1 MGEINVSNNI
11 ILDDDNIIMERLRLF
26 SGANSVEIDDVVQFI
41 NNEENTHFYLDDKM
55 NIKTEDDKGVKY
67 LWLDSGL
74 ESTKD
79 SRPLFISLLNQ
90 DGYFVGHFVGDWNF
104 LGNTIANYFPSN
116 TRMIRENTEKF
127 KNKYEKRIDKRN
139 IKHITKKFID
149 IEESNRNYENEN
161 KNKIPHDNIIQNTN
175 NQQKTKEHNDNVDFN
190 KINHDDLTKN
200 VESLLMINNW
210 KTFDGLDRYLKV
222 IGCRLIQLIEQDKQ
236 QYYVLNNIKS
246 AIINTGLL
254 NQFGADIHILYR
266 YNITQKLYIA
276 YKIIESKKDYIDN
289 GFTKEQTIQEI
300 VPINFFDE
308 GEEVFDASIDDFDVN
323 HRSLM
328 HIIEERRERFPE
340 NVQCLSDNTIATKIN
355 NALELGLKMQK
366 RDRNYA
372 KATYSSK
379 TKTISWMMPLH
390 INKELTEEPELVLVI
405 RKNGDFYEI
414 KTIISYDDNM
424 KDRITAL
431 SLYNGLW

>member
-1 MGEINVSNNI
+1 MGEINISNNI
-11 ILDDDNIIMERLRLF
+11 ILDDDNTIIDKLRLF
-26 SGANSVEIDDVVQFI
+26 SGIKSVEIEAVVEFI
-41 NNEENTHFYLDDKM
+41 KNEENTHFYMDEKM
-55 NIKTEDDKGVKY
+55 NIKPEDDRGVKY
-67 LWLDSGL
+67 LWLDTGL
-74 ESTKD
+74 ENAKD
-79 SRPLFISLLNQ
+79 SRPLFISLINQ
-90 DGYFVGHFVGDWNF
+90 NGYYVGHYVGDWRF
-104 LGNTIANYFPSN
+104 LGNTIAQYFPSN
-116 TRMIRENTEKF
+116 TRIIRENIEKF
-127 KNKYEKRIDKRN
+127 KNKYEKRIDKRKT
-139 IKHITKKFID
+139 KHITKQFKD
-149 IEESNRNYENEN
+149 IEEASKNNENEN
-161 KNKIPHDNIIQNTN
+161 KTYNKIQQDNLIPNIN
-175 NQQKTKEHNDNVDFN
+175 NQQKQRSEYADFN
-190 KINHDDLTKN
+190 KINHDGVTKN

-222 IGCRLIQLIEQDKQ
+222 IGCRLIQLIEQDNQ

-266 YNITQKLYIA
+266 YNVTQKLYIA

-289 GFTKEQTIQEI
+289 GFTKEQTLHEI

-308 GEEVFDASIDDFDVN
+308 GEEVFDVTIDDFDVN
-323 HRSLM
+323 HRSLL
-328 HIIEERRERFPE
+328 HIIEERRERFPQ
-340 NVQCLSDNTIATKIN
+340 NVQSLSDNTIATKIN

-372 KATYSSK
+372 KPTYSSK

-414 KTIISYDDNM
+414 KTIIPYDDNL
-424 KDRITAL
+424 KDKITAL